1 MSYHHLIF
9 IFTILTISS
18 VVVVNAQYVAP
29 YENVTF
35 GNLITAIP
43 VFPFGVIYPTYYYYN
58 AYVNT
63 QSLQLEVSGGST
75 LYPRYVA
82 IVYNKVGLSKITTS
96 STTRSV
102 WHFCPQNLAYNN
114 TLIYAK
120 ATDVNTGSP
129 NTTIDF
135 IVTEKQTTLDLN
147 SGTSILSGS
156 SCGNNPGPYFQF
168 TMTNAALGP
177 IRIFT
182 YHETGDT
189 TNIGYRVQ
197 IPCSTQ
203 SSGFINFAATTTDS
217 VNEIASNQLVVNQLY
232 QIEMRQSGSIGDC
245 SISASWSQYRIGI
258 CQGVAC
264 NINNP
269 ITTVST
275 TTTTTTTT
283 LNSITQPIL
292 PSDGNTTTSATTNNA
307 SSLSSKTI
315 LAFGTQFDSIFILF
329 LFLEIILYTFY

>member
-1 MSYHHLIF
+1 MLYHHLIF
-9 IFTILTISS
+9 IFTILNVVAVTI
-18 VVVVNAQYVAP
+18 VNTQYVAP

-35 GNLITAIP
+35 GTLITAVP
-43 VFPFGVIYPTYYYYN
+43 VFPFGTIYPTYYYYN

-63 QSLQLEVSGGST
+63 QSIQLEVSGGST

-96 STTRSV
+96 STIRSV
-102 WHFCPQNLAYNN
+102 WHFCPQNPTN

-129 NTTIDF
+129 NTTVDF
-135 IVTEKQTTLDLN
+135 IVTQRQTALDLN

-168 TMTNAALGP
+168 TMTNAGLGP
-177 IRIFT
+177 IRIFV

-203 SSGFINFAATTTDS
+203 SSGFIGFTATTVDS
-217 VNEIASNQLVVNQLY
+217 INEIASNQLAVNQLY
-232 QIEMRQSGSIGDC
+232 QIEMRQSGSTGDC
-245 SISASWSQYRIGI
+245 SIAASLSQYRIGI
-258 CQGVAC
+258 CQGVSC

-275 TTTTTTTT
+275 TTTTT
-283 LNSITQPIL
+283 LNSVTQPIL
-292 PSDGNTTTSATTNNA
+292 PSDNGGNTTSSSRTTNNA
-307 SSLSSKTI
+307 SSKTV
-315 LAFGTQFDSIFILF
+315 LVFGTQIESILILF
-329 LFLEIILYTFY
+329 LFLEFILYTLY